1 MNPRLV
7 LATAARCLRQ
17 LAHDKRSIAMII
29 VVPSVLLFLLYS
41 LFDGAPVFN
50 RIGLVMLGL
59 FPHII
64 MFLITGISMLRER
77 TTGTLERLLTTP
89 IHRGDLLAGY
99 GLAFGLAAAVQGA
112 VSTAAAYWLFDLQT
126 AGDPIWVVLIAIMN
140 GLLGVGLGLF
150 TSAFARTE
158 FQAVQFMP
166 LTVFPQLLASGVILP
181 RDQMAGWLQTLS
193 DFFPLTYAVE
203 ALQQV
208 GAHAE
213 PTATMWADIGIVC
226 GVIVVA
232 LALGALTLPR
242 RTA

>member
-17 LAHDKRSIAMII
+17 LAHDKRSIAMIL

-41 LFDGAPVFN
+41 LFDGAPIFN

-213 PTATMWADIGIVC
+213 PTATMWADIGIVS

>member
-213 PTATMWADIGIVC
+213 PTATMWADIGIVA

>member
-1 MNPRLV
+1 MNSRLV
-7 LATAARCLRQ
+7 LATAVRCLRQ
-17 LAHDKRSIAMII
+17 LAHDKRSIAMIV

-50 RIGLVMLGL
+50 RIGLIMLGL

-112 VSTAAAYWLFDLQT
+112 VSAAAAYWLFDLQT

-140 GLLGVGLGLF
+140 ALLGVALGLL

-181 RDQMAGWLQTLS
+181 RDQMAGWLQAVS
-193 DFFPLTYAVE
+193 DFFPLTYAVD

-213 PTATMWADIGIVC
+213 PTATMWVDIAIVS

-232 LALGALTLPR
+232 LALGASTLPR
-242 RTA
+242 RTG

>member
-17 LAHDKRSIAMII
+17 LGHDKRSVAMII
-29 VVPSVLLFLLYS
+29 VVPIVLLFLLYA

-50 RIGLVMLGL
+50 RIGLIMLGL

-77 TTGTLERLLTTP
+77 TSGTLERLLTTP
-89 IHRGDLLAGY
+89 LHRADLLGGY
-99 GLAFGLAAAVQGA
+99 ALAFGVAAAVQGSA
-112 VSTAAAYWLFDLQT
+112 SAGAAYWLFDLQT
-126 AGDPIWVVLIAIMN
+126 AGEPVWVVLLAIMN
-140 GLLGVGLGLF
+140 AVLGVAMGLL

-166 LTVFPQLLASGVILP
+166 VTVFPQLLAAGVIVP

-193 DFFPLTYAVE
+193 DFFPLTYAVR
-203 ALQQV
+203 ALQEI
-208 GAHAE
+208 GENDE
-213 PTATMWADIGIVC
+213 PTTRMWADIGIVS
-226 GVIVVA
+226 GVVLFA
-232 LALGALTLPR
+232 LVLAALTLPR
-242 RTA
+242 RTP

>member
-17 LAHDKRSIAMII
+17 LTHDKRSIAMIL

-99 GLAFGLAAAVQGA
+99 GLAFGLAAAVQGV

-181 RDQMAGWLQTLS
+181 RDQMADWLQTLS

>member
-181 RDQMAGWLQTLS
+181 RDQMADWLQTLS

-213 PTATMWADIGIVC
+213 PTATMWADIGIVS